1 MNKDF
6 NVYKWRRD
14 NLTENEMLTPTLEDW
29 KAMWD
34 RHDKWY
40 QMGNGNVYYAGQRA
54 AEELHKVLMT
64 LSPEDQETAKQIM
77 TDFYRR

>member
-1 MNKDF
+1 MSKDF
-6 NVYKWRRD
+6 NVYQWRRD
-14 NLTENEMLTPTLEDW
+14 RLIENETSPTLEDW

-34 RHDKWY
+34 DHDKWY
-40 QMGNGNVYYAGQRA
+40 QMGNGSVYYAGQKA
-54 AEELHKVLMT
+54 SEELHKVLMT